1 MSVGILI
8 VTHGEVGE
16 AMIRVAEFVL
26 GQPLTGVNKL
36 RFIQSETHTTGS
48 DELRAAISESDEGN
62 GVLILT
68 DLIGA
73 SPANL
78 VSDLLPEFQAT
89 MVTGINLAML
99 LRVLNYRHQPLDV
112 LAGTAA
118 EGAIRGIETFS

>member
-16 AMIRVAEFVL
+16 AMIRVAEFIL
-26 GQPLTGVNKL
+26 GRPLTGVDN
-36 RFIQSETHTTGS
+36 FQFVQSETHTTGS
-48 DELRAAISESDEGN
+48 DELRAAISENDEGN

-68 DLIGA
+68 DLVGA

-89 MVTGINLAML
+89 MVTGMNLAML
-99 LRVLNYRHQPLDV
+99 LRVLNYRNQPLDV
-112 LAGTAA
+112 LTGTAA
-118 EGAIRGIETFS
+118 DGAIRGIETFS